1 MLILMLI
8 SVFTTDPTTLTGAPV
23 GADVTLPSAQAIA
36 PQATNS
42 FTVLLWLDQTAVNTG
57 ENSNANRTF
66 TAGINV
72 EAVQTNNK

>member
-1 MLILMLI
+1 MY
-8 SVFTTDPTTLTGAPV
+8 SAFTTDPTTLTGAPV
-23 GADVTLPSAQAIA
+23 GANVALPSAQAIA

-66 TAGINV
+66 TASINV
-72 EAVQTNNK
+72 EAVQTNQ